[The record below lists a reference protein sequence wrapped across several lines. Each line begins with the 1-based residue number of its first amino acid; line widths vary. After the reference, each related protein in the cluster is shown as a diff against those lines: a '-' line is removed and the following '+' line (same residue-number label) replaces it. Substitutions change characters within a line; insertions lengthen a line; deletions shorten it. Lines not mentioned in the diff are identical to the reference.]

1 MFFLGASREFY
12 RGILLLHEVLNLW
25 SSFKCCAGHNRR
37 MSANCKAIFAERTP
51 CRCFF
56 SPPLE
61 SPAGLKQAA
70 TSRAAPPVPQ
80 KDGFMVAREFTF
92 IRIRLVYYYDPCKNE
107 GFQNM
112 LMVRS
117 FSFWRLAGVQDLI
130 SVGILAFWPPVLS
143 RANGS

>member
-1 MFFLGASREFY
+1 MWVFL
-12 RGILLLHEVLNLW
+12 VTT
-25 SSFKCCAGHNRR
+25 AG
-37 MSANCKAIFAERTP
+37 E
-51 CRCFF
+51 
-56 SPPLE
+56 
-61 SPAGLKQAA
+61 PAGLKQAA

-80 KDGFMVAREFTF
+80 KDGFMVAREFKF

-117 FSFWRLAGVQDLI
+117 FTFWRLAGVQDLI

-143 RANGS
+143 RANGSEIDMCRHDTVWF